1 MGPTMRIA
9 LLLIVFLAGC
19 ASLEPKWTKAGA
31 TPKDFDVAD
40 AQCEAEGVE
49 RANAIATHIA
59 RFYYLGCMQA
69 KGWAPPAAPKE
80 EKEEKHDAAKADHA
94 KH

>member
-1 MGPTMRIA
+1 MMRIA
-9 LLLIVFLAGC
+9 LLLIVFIAGC
-19 ASLEPKWTKAGA
+19 VNLEQKWTKADA
-31 TPKDFDVAD
+31 APKEFVVAD
-40 AQCEAEGVE
+40 AQCEAEGVA

-69 KGWAPPAAPKE
+69 KGWTPPAAPKE
-80 EKEEKHDAAKADHA
+80 EREEPKHESPKEEGA